1 MLDLNEMTQMIL
13 ELFDPDFRPPLDSA
27 CALVDIDQLWSNMC
41 RIRCAPERRDNGS
54 SYKGDQGIMRP
65 LSLILIQMPFASNCG
80 IRLAYK

>member
-1 MLDLNEMTQMIL
+1 MSETIF
-13 ELFDPDFRPPLDSA
+13 ELAGPDFRPPLDSA

-41 RIRCAPERRDNGS
+41 NSRCAPEMRDNGS
-54 SYKGDQGIMRP
+54 GYKGDQGIMRP